1 MQPEQNPFM
10 ELKTYLKDFGLD
22 LGLLISGLFGAILL
36 LSKEGIQKN
45 KTRSIFSLIGGAASA
60 NYLTP
65 LVMNVMNV
73 KETGFDYGI
82 AFLLGFLG
90 LRGIEFIC
98 TFKWLPDPKDL
109 FEYTNPDEAEE
120 VKEKEKAK
128 TKK

>member
-1 MQPEQNPFM
+1 M

-65 LVMNVMNV
+65 LVMNVMNI
-73 KETGFDYGI
+73 KESGFDYGI

-128 TKK
+128 PKK

>member
-10 ELKTYLKDFGLD
+10 EFKTYLKDFGLD

-128 TKK
+128 PKT

>member
-65 LVMNVMNV
+65 LVMNVMNI
-73 KETGFDYGI
+73 KESGFDYGI

-128 TKK
+128 PKK

>member
-65 LVMNVMNV
+65 LVMNVMNI
-73 KETGFDYGI
+73 KESGFDYGI